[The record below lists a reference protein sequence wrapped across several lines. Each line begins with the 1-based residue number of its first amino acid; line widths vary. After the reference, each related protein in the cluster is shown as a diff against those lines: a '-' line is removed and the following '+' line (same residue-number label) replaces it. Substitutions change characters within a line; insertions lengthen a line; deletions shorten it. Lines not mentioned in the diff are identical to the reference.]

1 MYLTAARS
9 HGIYAKIMGGF
20 ALWTLLNQCKVKEL
34 KKLWKEL
41 KACLVELKKYEKL
54 YKVDGITEEEQAKID
69 DLKRKIQEATS
80 MVVEKKQKIESENP
94 TKKTSK
100 DDVKKRLKSK
110 LETWLDDQLFVAK
123 NAIEKSPHKQ
133 FNTNVGDNIG
143 TAITSPNNAGIFSK
157 LKTLLKNTFE
167 KKVNNKYKLEDV
179 QTAWE
184 DSVKEVKAS
193 ISTHIDK
200 YVADLLLGLEYNS
213 IKKKRIQI
221 AKKGEAALSGADLKH
236 VLYIAIKDEMDNKLP
251 STESL
256 NTAFEKSFSTFF
268 TPDPN
273 KKEVSI
279 KSIKTK
285 CRTTLEGLL
294 DKFIAV
300 IDELDAENY
309 SSVNTEK
316 LKEDLKIAFE
326 DKVSDDFYFGKMI
339 YEAFQKDL
347 QSNDPSI
354 VYKHW
359 TLRLDALKSDE
370 GFILDIAETVCK
382 ATEEG
387 SSVDFFGKSISI
399 SQDTLDEIESNISKL
414 FNYLPITS
422 SIKTIFEQNSK
433 KKEPKITPVNPSPV
447 DGDSITKEDIRAEF
461 IQSLTIWCNGASGA
475 INDVFSALSTA
486 TPQGKQA
493 ASWWQFGGS
502 LITSVGN
509 PLFKVGGKIA
519 INIGNLIL
527 STFAKQVR
535 QAQDKNGKVSL
546 GKVISSWRASIDEYS
561 TNPKLQEELFEL
573 FLDAHENKT
582 NKELWNQA
590 KLFRGILPS
599 KVDLKKAILGTLD
612 LGEMGK
618 ITLDV
623 SCALKF
629 GNINPLKAL
638 RNSSNN
644 MSKVKAIDV
653 LGNFLS
659 KKNLSKETALALM
672 SIYGDQTNIFETGVM
687 INANLTF
694 TDYVRKREICKVN
707 FAKANGNVLIGRA
720 TQDQATFKFKLSK
733 EELNALCN
741 KFMASARKDN
751 SFSIAKI
758 IA

>member
-1 MYLTAARS
+1 MD
-9 HGIYAKIMGGF
+9 
-20 ALWTLLNQCKVKEL
+20 EL
-34 KKLWKEL
+34 KKLLKEL
-41 KACLVELKKYEKL
+41 KIYLIEINKIEKL
-54 YKVDGITEEEQAKID
+54 YKLDGITKEEQDEINAF
-69 DLKRKIQEATS
+69 KRRIQEVTS
-80 MVVEKKQKIESENP
+80 MVVEKKQKIESGKP
-94 TKKTSK
+94 AKKTNK
-100 DDVKKRLKSK
+100 NDVKKRLKSK
-110 LETWLDDQLFVAK
+110 LETWLDDQLLVAK

-143 TAITSPNNAGIFSK
+143 TAITSKGNAGVFSK

-167 KKVNNKYKLEDV
+167 KKVDNKYKLEDV

-193 ISTHIDK
+193 VSTHIDK

-213 IKKKRIQI
+213 IKKKRIRI
-221 AKKGEAALSGADLKH
+221 AKKGEAALNESDLK
-236 VLYIAIKDEMDNKLP
+236 YILQTAINDEMDSELP

-273 KKEVSI
+273 KKEVTI
-279 KSIKTK
+279 KSLKTK
-285 CRTTLEGLL
+285 CRTTLGGLL

-300 IDELDAENY
+300 IDGLDTEDY

-326 DKVSDDFYFGKMI
+326 DKISDDFYFGARI
-339 YEAFQKDL
+339 YKAFQKDL

-359 TLRLDALKSDE
+359 TSKLDALKSDE

-387 SSVDFFGKSISI
+387 SSIGFLGKSISI
-399 SQDTLDEIESNISKL
+399 SQNTLDEIESNISKL
-414 FNYLPITS
+414 FNYLPTAS
-422 SIKTIFEQNSK
+422 NVKTIFEQNSK
-433 KKEPKITPVNPSPV
+433 KKEPKTTPINPSPV
-447 DGDSITKEDIRAEF
+447 DGGSITKEDIRAEF

-475 INDVFSALSTA
+475 INDISSALSSA

-493 ASWWQFGGS
+493 ASWWQFGGN

-519 INIGNLIL
+519 INVGNLIL
-527 STFAKQVR
+527 STFAKEIG
-535 QAQDKNGKVSL
+535 QAQDKNGKVYL
-546 GKVISSWRASIDEYS
+546 GKVISSWRSSIDQYS
-561 TNPKLQEELFEL
+561 TDSELQEELFNL
-573 FLDAHENKT
+573 FLDAHKGKT

-612 LGEMGK
+612 LGETGK

-623 SCALKF
+623 SCLLKF
-629 GNINPLKAL
+629 DRINPLTAM
-638 RNSSNN
+638 RNSSDNLY
-644 MSKVKAIDV
+644 KIEAINV
-653 LGNFLS
+653 QANFLS
-659 KKNLSKETALALM
+659 KKTISKETALALM

-694 TDYVRKREICKVN
+694 IDNPKNREICKVN
-707 FAKANGNVLIGRA
+707 FAKSNGNVFIGKA
-720 TQDQATFKFKLSK
+720 TQDMDTFKVQISK
-733 EELNALCN
+733 EELNALWN
-741 KFMASARKDN
+741 KFIASARKDN
-751 SFSIAKI
+751 TFSIAKI
-758 IA
+758 TE

>member
-1 MYLTAARS
+1 L
-9 HGIYAKIMGGF
+9 
-20 ALWTLLNQCKVKEL
+20 
-34 KKLWKEL
+34 
-41 KACLVELKKYEKL
+41 
-54 YKVDGITEEEQAKID
+54 
-69 DLKRKIQEATS
+69 
-80 MVVEKKQKIESENP
+80 EN
-94 TKKTSK
+94 
-100 DDVKKRLKSK
+100 
-110 LETWLDDQLFVAK
+110 WLDDQLLVAE
-123 NAIEKSPHKQ
+123 NAIGNSPHKQ
-133 FNTNVGDNIG
+133 FNTNVGDNLG
-143 TAITSPNNAGIFSK
+143 TAITSKGNAGIFSK
-157 LKTLLKNTFE
+157 LKALLKTTFE

-179 QTAWE
+179 QNAWV

-200 YVADLLLGLEYNS
+200 YVADLLLGLEYSS
-213 IKKKRIQI
+213 IKKKRIRI
-221 AKKGEAALSGADLKH
+221 AKKGEAALSGADLKY
-236 VLYIAIKDEMDNKLP
+236 VLYTGIKDEMDNDLP

-256 NTAFEKSFSTFF
+256 NKAFEKSFSTFL
-268 TPDPN
+268 TPDLN
-273 KKEVSI
+273 KKEIST

-285 CRTTLEGLL
+285 CRTTLGGLL
-294 DKFIAV
+294 DKLITV
-300 IDELDAENY
+300 IDELDAEDY
-309 SSVNTEK
+309 SLIDTEK
-316 LKEDLKIAFE
+316 LKDDLDMAFE
-326 DKVSDDFYFGKMI
+326 DKVSDGFFFGRRI
-339 YEAFQKDL
+339 SIVFQKDL

-359 TLRLDALKSDE
+359 TSTLDTLKSDE

-382 ATEEG
+382 AIKEG
-387 SSVDFFGKSISI
+387 SSITFFGESINI
-399 SQDTLDEIESNISKL
+399 SQKTLDDIESNISKL
-414 FNYLPITS
+414 FNYIPTAS
-422 SIKTIFEQNSK
+422 NIKTIFEQNSK
-433 KKEPKITPVNPSPV
+433 KKEPKITTITPVNPSPV

-475 INDVFSALSTA
+475 INDVFSALSSA

-493 ASWWQFGGS
+493 ASWWQFGGN

-519 INIGNLIL
+519 INVGNLIL
-527 STFAKQVR
+527 STFAKQIR

-561 TNPKLQEELFEL
+561 TDPKLQEELFKL

-623 SCALKF
+623 SCILRF
-629 GNINPLKAL
+629 GRINTLKAL

-644 MSKVKAIDV
+644 LYKIKAIDV
-653 LGNFLS
+653 QANSLS
-659 KKNLSKETALALM
+659 KKTISKETALALM

-694 TDYVRKREICKVN
+694 IDNSRNREICKVA
-707 FAKANGNVLIGRA
+707 FAKANGNVLIGKPN
-720 TQDQATFKFKLSK
+720 QDEATFKFKLSK
-733 EELNALCN
+733 EELNALWN
-741 KFMASARKDN
+741 KFIASARKD
-751 SFSIAKI
+751 SAFSIAKI
-758 IA
+758 TE